1 MDYNEE
7 HTNQFESSPQ
17 PGAAPYSPQPGY
29 RPPVT
34 PAPKKRGLGGKIV
47 ALGLVCGLLG
57 SLLGGGLVAAAMYL
71 RADEPT
77 EQTQIQQ
84 EEPQPQEQAPQP
96 STGSNVADKVIPNT
110 GALTPAQVYAQNVA
124 SVVGISNEI
133 TSTNVFGQVSATAST
148 GSGFIISADG
158 YIITNYHV
166 VSGAQ
171 DLKVSLQDGTIYP
184 AELVGYEATNDV
196 ALLKIE
202 ATGLTPVTIGDSDT
216 LGVGDCV
223 AAIGNPLGELS
234 YTMTVGYISAM
245 DREINTDGTPI
256 NMLQTDA
263 AINSGNSGGPLFD
276 MSGNVVGITTA
287 KYSGTTGS
295 GTVIEGIG
303 FAIPINDATRLIP
316 DLQEYGYV
324 TGQAYLGITVRDL
337 DASTAE
343 LYSLPLGAYV
353 LSVEPGSCSSDAGLV
368 SGDIITALEDITV
381 ESYTD
386 LVAALK
392 NYRAGDTVTLT
403 IYRAGQTV
411 ELTVTLDEK
420 VQSQQ
425 PTAEQNQQPLP
436 QQIPSYQDPFSYF
449 FGN

>member
-1 MDYNEE
+1 MDYNE
-7 HTNQFESSPQ
+7 HPNQNFEPSPQ
-17 PGAAPYSPQPGY
+17 PNQYAYTPGY
-29 RPPVT
+29 Q
-34 PAPKKRGLGGKIV
+34 APKPPKPKKSGLGGKII
-47 ALGLVCGLLG
+47 ALGLVCGLAG
-57 SLLGGGLVAAAMYL
+57 SLLGGGIVATVMHLQKEDAPEQPIIQEAVP
-71 RADEPT
+71 ET
-77 EQTQIQQ
+77 EEEQTPAT
-84 EEPQPQEQAPQP
+84 EAVTP
-96 STGSNVADKVIPNT
+96 STVTNT
-110 GALTPAQVYAQNVA
+110 GALTPAQVYEQNVA

-148 GSGFIISADG
+148 GSGFIISENG

-171 DLKVSLQDGTIYP
+171 SLKVSLHDGTIYP
-184 AELVGYEATNDV
+184 AELIGYEATNDV
-196 ALLKIE
+196 ALLKID
-202 ATGLTPVTIGDSDT
+202 ATGLDAVTVGDSDT

-223 AAIGNPLGELS
+223 AAIGNPLGELT

-276 MSGNVVGITTA
+276 MNGNVVGITTA

-303 FAIPINDATRLIP
+303 FAIPINDVMKLIP

-353 LSVEPGSCSSDAGLV
+353 LSVEEGSCSSEAGLV
-368 SGDIITALEDITV
+368 SGDIIIGIEDITV

-386 LVAALK
+386 LVATLK
-392 NYRAGDTVTLT
+392 NFSAGDTVTLT
-403 IYRAGQTV
+403 IYRAGQTLD
-411 ELTVTLDEK
+411 LTVTLDEK
-420 VQSQQ
+420 VQTQQTTTTPSQQ
-425 PTAEQNQQPLP
+425 ESAQEQYPF
-436 QQIPSYQDPFSYF
+436 PSQDPFSYF